1 MFDKISES
9 KSAACLVFLIA
20 LCIFTAEALVMLLM
34 LFIPLHYPVLLAL
47 IDATMLVIILSPV
60 LYFCLF
66 RPLIKIIQ
74 QRKQAEAELRNYR
87 NSLEE
92 LVNERT
98 TEISALLECSRIVL
112 KHSEFN
118 TSARLI
124 FEKCKQTIG
133 AQAGYIALLNET
145 GTENEVCF
153 LDAGELPCTVDP
165 SLRMPIRGL
174 REEVFKQGRPLFDN
188 NFSESQ
194 WQQFLPLGHVVCE
207 NVLFAPLII
216 DEKPVGLLGLANKPG
231 GFDKNDAHLAAAFG
245 ELASIALYN
254 SRTLESLVDSE
265 ERFRSMV
272 EAAMDAVVAMDN
284 QGYVIF
290 WNQRAEK
297 MFGYSFDEIIG
308 QPVSLII
315 PLKFHQAHKASV
327 NRVFAAG
334 KSNFAGKILRYNGLK
349 KDGTEFPLELSLG
362 SWKTNEGVFF
372 KAIIRDISRQ
382 IQDEENLKWERDV
395 NAALSS
401 LYEPFITLSAGI
413 EEISA
418 IVLNKSR
425 QLTKSEHGYVS
436 FINPV
441 TGNADVHNFS
451 AMMEKGCRIAKGKTV
466 VFGKRADGLY
476 GGLWGYALNTLE
488 PFYTNDP
495 QNHPAVEG
503 LPEGHIPIQSFL
515 GVPVKLSQKLVGQIA
530 LANKAGDYTERDLDA
545 IGRVANFYAL
555 AIQKYMA
562 NESLQKANEELEKRV
577 EERTQKLLLANL
589 KMEDEIQ
596 DRKRAEANLQKHKGM
611 LQAIFE
617 GISEP
622 LILVDKRMVVKIM
635 NKSAAEYY
643 GITDFNDI
651 SGKFCYEAIGKSG
664 PCDACQIPSM
674 VSEVKAI
681 TFERKNLVNPERLEQ
696 IVIYPIKD
704 NSDKAGDA
712 IIRITDIT
720 EAKKLETS
728 LIQSEKMASLG
739 VLVSSIAHEINNPN
753 NFVTFNVPILKEYVQ
768 EMLPFIDAYA
778 GTHPD
783 LELCYMPYQQFRTD
797 IFKLFDNVEHGSAR
811 IKLFVANLREFA
823 QSGNLKQFT
832 WVDLATLA
840 DTVLFICQNKIRK
853 TVKTFIKEVPE
864 GLPKIYT
871 DPYTL
876 EQVLIN
882 MLLNAAQAAD
892 KPDSWVKLTI
902 AVNDEWKD
910 HAIIQVSDNGCGIDD
925 KIRLKIYDPFFTTK
939 PSPEGTGL
947 GLYVCHN
954 LVEALG
960 GRIEVQSKPGEGTT
974 FTIILPDKERREKP
988 RV

>member
-9 KSAACLVFLIA
+9 KSAVGLVFLIA
-20 LCIFTAEALVMLLM
+20 LCIFTGEVLVMMLM
-34 LFIPLHYPVLLAL
+34 LFIPSHYPVLLAL
-47 IDATMLVIILSPV
+47 TDATMLVIILSPV

-74 QRKQAEAELRNYR
+74 QRKQAEEELRNQR
-87 NSLEE
+87 DGLEE

-112 KHSEFN
+112 KHREFN
-118 TSARLI
+118 ASARLI

-133 AQAGYIALLNET
+133 AHAGYIALLNET
-145 GTENEVCF
+145 GTENDVCF

-165 SLRMPIRGL
+165 SLPMPIRGL

-188 NFSESQ
+188 KFPESE

-216 DEKPVGLLGLANKPG
+216 DEKPLGLLGLANKPG

-245 ELASIALYN
+245 ELASIALFN

-284 QGYVIF
+284 QGHVIF
-290 WNQRAEK
+290 WNQSAEK

-308 QPVSLII
+308 HPVSLII
-315 PLKFHQAHKASV
+315 PQKFHQAHKASV
-327 NRVFAAG
+327 NRVFAGG
-334 KSNFAGKILRYNGLK
+334 KSNFAGKIIRYNGLK

-362 SWKTNEGVFF
+362 SWKTKEGIFF

-382 IQDEENLKWERDV
+382 IQDQENLKWERDV

-401 LYEPFITLSAGI
+401 LYEPLITASTGI
-413 EEISA
+413 EEIAA
-418 IVLNKSR
+418 IVLDKAR

-436 FINPV
+436 SINPF

-451 AMMEKGCRIAKGKTV
+451 AMMEQGCRMTEGKTV

-476 GGLWGYALNTLE
+476 GGLWGYTLNTLE

-495 QNHPAVEG
+495 QNHPAFEG
-503 LPEGHIPIQSFL
+503 LPEGHIPIKRFL
-515 GVPVKLSQKLVGQIA
+515 AVPVNLGKELVGQIA
-530 LANKAGDYTERDLDA
+530 LANKAEDYTERDLES
-545 IGRVANFYAL
+545 IGRVANFYSL
-555 AIQKYMA
+555 AIQRHMA
-562 NESLQKANEELEKRV
+562 NEALQKANEELEKRV

-589 KMEDEIQ
+589 NLESEIE
-596 DRKRAEANLQKHKGM
+596 DRKKAEVDLQKNKGM
-611 LQAIFE
+611 LQAIFD

-622 LILVDKRMVVKIM
+622 LILVNKRMVVKIM
-635 NKSAAEYY
+635 NKSAVEYY
-643 GITDFNDI
+643 GITDFNNI
-651 SGKFCYEAIGKSG
+651 CGKLCYEAVGKSG
-664 PCDACQIPSM
+664 PCDTCQIPSM
-674 VSEVKAI
+674 VSKGKAI
-681 TFERKNLVNPERLEQ
+681 TFERKNLVNPERIEQ

-704 NSDKAGDA
+704 NNDETGDA
-712 IIRITDIT
+712 VIRIDDIT
-720 EAKKLETS
+720 DAKQFDRM

-739 VLVSSIAHEINNPN
+739 MLVSSVAHEINNPN
-753 NFVTFNVPILKEYVQ
+753 NFVSFNIPILREYVQ
-768 EMLPFIDAYA
+768 EMLPLIDTFVEKY
-778 GTHPD
+778 P
-783 LELCYMPYQQFRTD
+783 ELNLCNMPYQQFRTD
-797 IFKLFDNVEHGSAR
+797 IFKLLDNVEHGSTR
-811 IKLFVANLREFA
+811 ISSFVANLREFA
-823 QSGNLKQFT
+823 QGGNLKQFT
-832 WVDLATLA
+832 WVDLAALI
-840 DTVLFICQNKIRK
+840 DKVLFICQNKIRK

-864 GLPKIYT
+864 GLPKIYS
-871 DPYTL
+871 DPYSL

-882 MLLNAAQAAD
+882 LLLNAAQASD
-892 KPDSWVKLTI
+892 KPDSWVKLSVSVTDKLK
-902 AVNDEWKD
+902 NY
-910 HAIIQVSDNGCGIDD
+910 AIIEVSDNGCGISDD
-925 KIRLKIYDPFFTTK
+925 VRLKIFEPFFTTK
-939 PSPEGTGL
+939 LPPEGTGL

-954 LVEALG
+954 LVEGMG
-960 GRIEVQSKPGEGTT
+960 GRIEVESNPGVGST
-974 FTIILPDKERREKP
+974 FAVILTDKERRQKP